1 MPLRIGIDLFF
12 RFWSV
17 EDAEILFENEIDLN
31 QFCKTWV
38 LTTFDQ
44 DNTEINGIAIDKATQ
59 NNEGLYIETIM
70 HTAGI
75 KMDEEGTVA
84 YAVTSSGMGT
94 GSSDFSPMS
103 IDRPFVYF
111 IRAGATAGTF
121 SGVVNNPGF

>member
-1 MPLRIGIDLFF
+1 
-12 RFWSV
+12 
-17 EDAEILFENEIDLN
+17 
-31 QFCKTWV
+31 
-38 LTTFDQ
+38 
-44 DNTEINGIAIDKATQ
+44 
-59 NNEGLYIETIM
+59 M

-94 GSSDFSPMS
+94 GSSDFSPDVV

-111 IRAGATAGTF
+111 IRAGATGLVLF